1 MYVLSYKLCKLFFR
15 FCVFEMQSR
24 VLSERG
30 KLQVL
35 CRWEVQLFCAI
46 NLYHSILIIELCEIC
61 GFWFDSFGFFVIINN
76 FSIL

>member
-1 MYVLSYKLCKLFFR
+1 MHILSFKLCKLFFR
-15 FCVFEMQSR
+15 FCMFEMQSG

-35 CRWEVQLFCAI
+35 WRWEVQLFRAI
-46 NLYHSILIIELCEIC
+46 NLYHFVLIIGLCEIC
-61 GFWFDSFGFFVIINN
+61 SFRFDSFGFFVIINN